1 MHLQAG
7 IAEAEI
13 IGQCK
18 KGSLKH
24 QEKLYKHF
32 YGFAMGVALRYCLSK
47 DDAMEVVN
55 DGFIKVFNTI
65 GGYDISKPFKA
76 WLRTVV
82 VNTAIDRRRKELKHQ
97 LTTDIDDA
105 ISVSAGTYIIESM
118 QAQDILKLMDSLPVI
133 QRTVFNLYEIDGYS
147 HDEIASMMAIPAST
161 SRVYLTRAK
170 EKLRKL
176 ISSSTP

>member
-1 MHLQAG
+1 MHLHVG
-7 IAEAEI
+7 TAETELV
-13 IGQCK
+13 GQCK

-32 YGFAMGVALRYCLSK
+32 YGFAMGIALRYCLSK

-65 GGYDISKPFKA
+65 GTYDINKPFKA
-76 WLRTVV
+76 WLRTLM

-97 LTTDIDDA
+97 LNTDIDDA
-105 ISVSAGTYIIESM
+105 IGLSAGTYIIENI
-118 QAQDILKLMDSLPVI
+118 QAQDILKLMDSLPGI

-147 HDEIASMMAIPAST
+147 HDEIGNMMAIPAST
-161 SRVYLTRAK
+161 SMVYLTRAK

-176 ISSSTP
+176 LVAAP